1 MAVTFKDVAK
11 LAGVSTQT
19 VSRVT
24 NGSDSVSESTRK
36 KVNDAI
42 EQLGYVPNK
51 GAQMLSRA
59 KSNILGVISLD
70 ISLHGV
76 AMIDSGIRQQAQIMG
91 FSTALSVVPSND
103 INAIRTAIR
112 EMIAQQAESIIINA
126 PLSSQYAE
134 DLVEQFRSLRLTFID
149 VPPGTDVNYVCC
161 AHRDGAMI
169 AATHLLNHHRSQFL
183 FVTGPDEST
192 ASQLRFEGWQEAIQN
207 SNAKVVYQH
216 TGDWQSESG
225 YLAIKQAIAKRI
237 EFDAVLVAS
246 DQMALGVICAL
257 NEHGIS
263 IPNQVSVVGFD
274 GIADGAYFTPSL
286 STIEQDFISIGK
298 QAVAVAL
305 DDQGLNKFTQIAIP
319 VDLVARSSSGEKS
332 TQSLDIEAIRQQL
345 KQIDTLLMAK

>member
-1 MAVTFKDVAK
+1 MAVTFKEVAK

-24 NGSDSVSESTRK
+24 NGSDSVSETTRR

-76 AMIDSGIRQQAQIMG
+76 AMIDSGIRQQAQAMG
-91 FSTALSVVPSND
+91 FSTALSVVPSNNID
-103 INAIRTAIR
+103 AIRTAIR

-126 PLSSQYAE
+126 PLNTEQAE
-134 DLVEQFRSLRLTFID
+134 MLVEQFRSLRLTFID
-149 VPPGTDVNYVCC
+149 VPPTTEVNYVCG
-161 AHRDGAMI
+161 AHYDGAMI
-169 AATHLLNHHRSQFL
+169 AAAHLINNKRTQFL
-183 FVTGPDEST
+183 LVAGPDEST
-192 ASQLRFEGWQEAIQN
+192 ASQLRYKGWQEAIDA
-207 SNAKVVYQH
+207 SNAQIAYQH
-216 TGDWQSESG
+216 VGNWQSESG
-225 YLAIKQAIAKRI
+225 YLAITQAIAKRI
-237 EFDAVLVAS
+237 EFDAVLVAG

-263 IPNQVSVVGFD
+263 VPNQVSVVGFD

-286 STIEQDFISIGK
+286 STIKQDFISIGN
-298 QAVAVAL
+298 QAVTVAL
-305 DDQGLNKFTQIAIP
+305 DSEAGEELTQISIP
-319 VDLVARSSSGEKS
+319 VDLIERASSGEK
-332 TQSLDIEAIRQQL
+332 TVQELDLDAIRQHLQ
-345 KQIDTLLMAK
+345 QIDALLIAK